1 MAYVSSTTA
10 VGQRIALWTAPEE
23 VAARL
28 GGDEFV
34 VLARRDPH
42 LQDRL
47 TALRT
52 TICAPVTHQGV
63 SLTVGASLGTA
74 RVTRSHDLSA
84 ALGRA
89 DQKMYEVKGR
99 GRRGRTKRT
108 DTYRWQ
114 RRHHEEGIACSAVH
128 RFLKRL
134 GLSQPGLS
142 RLHSSRRHQRHDR
155 RHPRYDKQL
164 PGSPALDDLGTIGA

>member
-1 MAYVSSTTA
+1 MSSTTA

-89 DQKMYEVKGR
+89 DQKMYEARAEAAEAVPR
-99 GRRGRTKRT
+99 GPTPTGGSGATTRR
-108 DTYRWQ
+108 
-114 RRHHEEGIACSAVH
+114 A
-128 RFLKRL
+128 
-134 GLSQPGLS
+134 
-142 RLHSSRRHQRHDR
+142 
-155 RHPRYDKQL
+155 
-164 PGSPALDDLGTIGA
+164 SPAPPSTASSSGWA